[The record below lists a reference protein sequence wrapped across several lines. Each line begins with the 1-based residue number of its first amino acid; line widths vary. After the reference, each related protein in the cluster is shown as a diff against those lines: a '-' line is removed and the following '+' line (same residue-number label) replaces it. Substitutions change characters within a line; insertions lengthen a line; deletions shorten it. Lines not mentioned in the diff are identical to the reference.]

1 MTRIEAKDKIKKLLN
16 LAKDRGATTNEA
28 KVALNKAK
36 VLADK
41 YEIAIRFAD
50 GSVYGT
56 SKVETKQEV
65 NKREANAHTV
75 MFTTKHW
82 NKYLVQII
90 IKLFNLNAFVDN
102 KSHVMYIKGISLE
115 KFNYIKTFYEE
126 AIKIQYRDLQKI
138 KADCISFGI
147 KLSRKDSINFSKDW
161 YNNII
166 VWYHSKSDGDE
177 SYEKSVM
184 RRFSS
189 LISFVEHHRNN
200 IEKYSKEA

>member
-36 VLADK
+36 ALADK

-50 GSVYGT
+50 GSIYGS

-65 NKREANAHTV
+65 NKQEANKHTV
-75 MFTTKHW
+75 MFTIKNW

-102 KSHVMYIKGISLE
+102 KNRVMYIKGISRE
-115 KFNYIKTFYEE
+115 KLNYIKSFYEE
-126 AIKIQYRDLQKI
+126 AIKTQYMDLKYI
-138 KADCISFGI
+138 KSISTNWTRKSSIRYSKEWYTFILIYFNGN
-147 KLSRKDSINFSKDW
+147 LSDIDKKRIASEFLF
-161 YNNII
+161 
-166 VWYHSKSDGDE
+166 VPG
-177 SYEKSVM
+177 
-184 RRFSS
+184 
-189 LISFVEHHRNN
+189 FVEARRNK
-200 IEKYSKEA
+200 IEKYAKEV

>member
-36 VLADK
+36 ALADK

-50 GSVYGT
+50 GSIYGT
-56 SKVETKQEV
+56 SKVETKQE
-65 NKREANAHTV
+65 ANTHTV

-102 KSHVMYIKGISLE
+102 KNHVMYIKGISLE
-115 KFNYIKTFYEE
+115 KFNYIKTFYEA
-126 AIKIQYRDLQKI
+126 AIKTQYEDLQYI
-138 KADCISFGI
+138 KSI
-147 KLSRKDSINFSKDW
+147 SINWTRKSSIRYSKEW
-161 YNNII
+161 YTFILIYFNGNL
-166 VWYHSKSDGDE
+166 SDVDKKRIASEFLFVPG
-177 SYEKSVM
+177 
-184 RRFSS
+184 
-189 LISFVEHHRNN
+189 FVEARRNK
-200 IEKYSKEA
+200 IEKYAKEV